1 MVTMY
6 RDGKGIMKMSNS
18 QLDERG
24 VYKFG
29 AAGRTFYRLGMS
41 LAGARKSLAGEL
53 KMKVTEVE
61 VLDKGNK
68 Q

>member
-1 MVTMY
+1 MTTT
-6 RDGKGIMKMSNS
+6 KESP
-18 QLDERG
+18 RG

-41 LAGARKSLAGEL
+41 LTGARKFLAGEL

-61 VLDKGNK
+61 VLDKGQK